1 VRRAASGAA
10 WALAALSLAAFLV
23 RLLLR
28 DRAAFLAPLFYAT
41 PPMVLAGLLAGAAL
55 LWGRGARARRAAGF
69 AAVALLWS
77 LGMHRYPGIRG
88 EAGLRVVLWNVG
100 GGHWDEGEVARA
112 LREEDSDVA
121 LVAEAPAA
129 RVRAA
134 RFLEAAF
141 AGRTTRRLP
150 GDMVLAVR
158 GRILDVRSHPL
169 GDRDGDASV
178 VRVEVGTRALTVV
191 AVDLSSDPFYSRAP
205 AFRALGALLEACG
218 PGPLLVLGD
227 FNTPRDSVH
236 FDAWRCRLVHAFEA
250 AGGGSGAT
258 WPWPVPLLSI
268 DHVWAG
274 SPLRV
279 LSCEIAGSRAS
290 DHRRVR
296 VGLGP

>member
-28 DRAAFLAPLFYAT
+28 DGAAFLAPLFYAT

-77 LGMHRYPGIRG
+77 LGMHRVAETSVGG
-88 EAGLRVVLWNVG
+88 GLRAVLWNVG
-100 GGHWDEGEVARA
+100 GGHGDEAEAVRE
-112 LREEDSDVA
+112 LREEDPDLA
-121 LVAEAPAA
+121 LVAEVPSGKA
-129 RVRAA
+129 RGAK
-134 RFLEAAF
+134 FLEAAF
-141 AGRTTRRLP
+141 PRQETRRLP
-150 GDMVLAVR
+150 GDMALAVR

-178 VRVEVGTRALTVV
+178 VRVEVGGRALTVV

-274 SPLRV
+274 PPLRV

-296 VGLGP
+296 VGLGL